1 MSGRSVQLYRRVS
14 LFRRSYAFFSSQECF
29 DLERAILLAG
39 FAFEAYNQPKG
50 HASISDADPP
60 ALLCLC

>member
-1 MSGRSVQLYRRVS
+1 MCTRQLKSRASHRGFQSVL
-14 LFRRSYAFFSSQECF
+14 ADTQENF

-50 HASISDADPP
+50 
-60 ALLCLC
+60 